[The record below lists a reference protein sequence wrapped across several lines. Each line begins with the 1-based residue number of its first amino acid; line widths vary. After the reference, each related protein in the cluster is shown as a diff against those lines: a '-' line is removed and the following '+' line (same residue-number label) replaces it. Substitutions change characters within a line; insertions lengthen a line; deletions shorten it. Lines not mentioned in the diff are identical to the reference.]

1 MQLLQPVPTTFASTA
16 KLSSAIISAAAITL
30 LLFAAMQQLIRA
42 QSVER
47 PVAVER
53 PVVELYQPPEETDIA
68 VKPTMPK
75 PPPPV
80 ERDIPRFVA
89 PTDEVTDVTPNGFDK
104 GELAPKM
111 TAVKQDWQNQ
121 PRDKTAA
128 PIVRIEPRYPQQA
141 ARDGI
146 TGWVRLGFTID
157 ETGAVTDIQVLAAE
171 PANTFNREAV
181 RALARW
187 KYQPQWSKGKAVRQT
202 GMQVQLDFNLQQ
214 D

>member
-1 MQLLQPVPTTFASTA
+1 MQLMQSVPTTFASTA
-16 KLSSAIISAAAITL
+16 KLGSAIISAAAITL

-47 PVAVER
+47 PVEVER

-68 VKPTMPK
+68 IKPTMPK
-75 PPPPV
+75 PPPAV
-80 ERDIPRFVA
+80 ERDIPRFVT
-89 PTDEVTDVTPNGFDK
+89 PTDDVTDITPDGFAQA
-104 GELAPKM
+104 ELAPKIS
-111 TAVKQDWQNQ
+111 AAKQDWQNR
-121 PRDKTAA
+121 PSDKTAA
-128 PIVRIEPRYPQQA
+128 PIVRIEPRYPVTA

-187 KYQPQWSKGKAVRQT
+187 KYQPQWLNGKAVRQT